1 MWAVHQP
8 ARFLVWR
15 ESDIDVGAQ
24 ASDRPGLARLQVMGE
39 MTPLWLFGDQLG
51 RHFHATP
58 AHQGREVLLIESSAA
73 LARGPYHRQ
82 KLHLVLSAMRHL
94 AAEPGVTMI
103 RAETY
108 RAGLAR
114 FGRPVVVHTPG
125 SHAAA
130 RLVGELSAEGL
141 VESVLPTPGFILPR
155 EAFTEWADGRGR
167 LLMEDFYRDQRRR
180 FAILLEDDGTPA
192 GGTWNLDRENRERPP
207 RTATLGVPAPYRPRE
222 DDIDRD
228 VRRALDR
235 LERDGRI
242 HPVGNDGPRIFPV
255 THAEAQRAL
264 RRFLTTRL
272 ATFGPHEDAMLA
284 RDWAM
289 SHALLSVPL
298 NLGLLDP
305 LEVVRQAARCDAPL
319 RSVEGFI
326 RQILGWREWIWH
338 LYWYLG
344 PGYLDRNALHADADL
359 PDWWWRLDASAVTA
373 RCLHEVLGGVRDRG
387 YAHHIQRLMILGNH
401 ALQRGYSP
409 RALTE
414 WFATAFVDGFPWVM
428 PANVVGMSQYADGGI
443 VATKPYASGGAYI
456 NAMSDYCGDCRYDPA
471 TRVGPDAC
479 PFTAG
484 YWNWLDRN
492 ASRLGGNRRMSR
504 PLSGLRRL
512 GDRADVVAQEKH
524 REHF

>member
-1 MWAVHQP
+1 MSAVTGTSTAATTRRTTSIARVRPSPPPSGTPRLQATPALVVATAVAPASSARRALRASQALGRTSTRSCSEWSSDALARWAMENVIWAVHQP
-8 ARFLVWR
+8 APVLVWR

-24 ASDRPGLARLQVMGE
+24 ASDRRGLARLQVMGE
-39 MTPLWLFGDQLG
+39 ITPLWLFGDQLG

-82 KLHLVLSAMRHL
+82 KLHLLLSGMRHL
-94 AAEPGVTMI
+94 ATEPGVTMV

-108 RAGLAR
+108 RAGLAE
-114 FGRPVVVHTPG
+114 FGRPVVVQAPG
-125 SHAAA
+125 PHAVA
-130 RLVGELSAEGL
+130 RLVEELSAEGL

-272 ATFGPHEDAMLA
+272 PTFGPHEDAMLA

-289 SHALLSVPL
+289 SHSL
-298 NLGLLDP
+298 
-305 LEVVRQAARCDAPL
+305 
-319 RSVEGFI
+319 
-326 RQILGWREWIWH
+326 
-338 LYWYLG
+338 
-344 PGYLDRNALHADADL
+344 
-359 PDWWWRLDASAVTA
+359 
-373 RCLHEVLGGVRDRG
+373 
-387 YAHHIQRLMILGNH
+387 
-401 ALQRGYSP
+401 
-409 RALTE
+409 
-414 WFATAFVDGFPWVM
+414 
-428 PANVVGMSQYADGGI
+428 
-443 VATKPYASGGAYI
+443 
-456 NAMSDYCGDCRYDPA
+456 
-471 TRVGPDAC
+471 
-479 PFTAG
+479 
-484 YWNWLDRN
+484 
-492 ASRLGGNRRMSR
+492 
-504 PLSGLRRL
+504 
-512 GDRADVVAQEKH
+512 
-524 REHF
+524 